1 MSKLEW
7 RVTEY
12 PLLVG
17 GEWIMTPDPFKVTFP
32 YDGTDVGFVALA
44 GEEHIHKAVEKAKR
58 GFYQTKNLSGYMKHQ
73 ILMKLRDQ
81 VENNKED
88 LAATICLEAG
98 KPLGQARAEVAR
110 AAFTI
115 ETAAEE
121 ARRIGGEVLP
131 LDRVPWAEG
140 KQGVVARFPRG
151 IVVGITPFNFPLN
164 LVAHKLAP
172 AMAAGCPF
180 ILKPSSKTPI
190 TAWKLMQMV
199 LDAGYPEEAVS
210 FLPMVS
216 SRAEKLYT
224 HPDIAFV
231 SFTGSAETGWEVKR
245 RAYDKFVTL
254 ELGGNAAV
262 IVHEDAGLDVA
273 AVKCVT
279 GGMAYAG
286 QSCISVQR
294 ILVHAS
300 VCAEFTAKLL
310 ADVAK
315 LTVGDPREEE
325 TFIGPMIDT
334 GAVKRIE
341 EWIDEAV
348 QKGCN
353 LLTPRKREGKVL
365 HPVVLEGARP
375 GMKVWDEEAFAP
387 LVTLTPFTDFREAI
401 ELVNASRFGLQA
413 ALFTNRADCIME
425 AFKEIHVGG
434 LVVNDASSF
443 RVDHQPYGGVKQS
456 GTGKEGVRWA
466 INEMTEEKILIY
478 QS

>member
-17 GEWIMTPDPFKVTFP
+17 GEWIMTPDPLKVTFP

-44 GEEHIHKAVEKAKR
+44 GEEHIQKAMEKARR
-58 GFYQTKNLSGYMKHQ
+58 GFYQTRGLSGYMKHQ

-81 VENNKED
+81 LVKNKED

-110 AAFTI
+110 AAFTV

-121 ARRIGGEVLP
+121 ARRVGGEVLP

-140 KQGVVARFPRG
+140 KHGVVARFPRG

-190 TAWKLMQMV
+190 AAWKLMQMV

-210 FLPMVS
+210 YLPMVS

-224 HPDIAFV
+224 HPDAAFV

-245 RAYDKFVTL
+245 RAFEKFVTL

-262 IVHEDAGLDVA
+262 VVHEDAGLDVA
-273 AVKCVT
+273 AVKCAT

-300 VCAEFTAKLL
+300 VYAEFTAKLL

-315 LTVGDPREEE
+315 LKVGDPRDEE

-341 EWIDEAV
+341 GWIDEAV
-348 QKGCN
+348 EKGCN
-353 LLTPRKREGKVL
+353 LLTPRRREGKVL

-387 LVTLTPFTDFREAI
+387 LVTITPFSDFREAV